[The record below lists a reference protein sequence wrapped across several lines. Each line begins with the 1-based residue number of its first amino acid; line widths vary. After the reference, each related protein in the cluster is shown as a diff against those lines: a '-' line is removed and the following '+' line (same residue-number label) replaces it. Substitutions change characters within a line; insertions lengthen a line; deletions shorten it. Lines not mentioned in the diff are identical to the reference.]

1 MEQELGTVKSQLQ
14 LSETRILSKDSL
26 ISKYKLQIGNYENLV
41 SNFKRTEDNYVS
53 VVDIQRKQIILRDK
67 IIRRKSF
74 SKWITAILGI
84 GIGIIIAK

>member
-26 ISKYKLQIGNYENLV
+26 ISKYKLQIDNYENLV

>member
-1 MEQELGTVKSQLQ
+1 MEQELGMVKSQLQ

>member
-14 LSETRILSKDSL
+14 LSETRLLSKDSL
-26 ISKYKLQIGNYENLV
+26 ISKYKLQISNYENLA

-53 VVDIQRKQIILRDK
+53 VVEIQRKQIILRDK
-67 IIRRKSF
+67 IIRRKGF

-84 GIGIIIAK
+84 GLGIIIAK